1 MKLKTT
7 YSWGVWGLLLLLII
21 LKLSGA
27 VNISW
32 LWVLAP
38 LWIPIAILFG
48 VLAIALVAVLLL
60 GMGAFALTLFR
71 KGAK

>member
-38 LWIPIAILFG
+38 LWMPMSILFG
-48 VLAIALVAVLLL
+48 VLVVALVVVLFL
-60 GMGAFALTLFR
+60 GLDAFALTLFR

>member
-38 LWIPIAILFG
+38 LWMPMSILFG
-48 VLAIALVAVLLL
+48 VLVVALVVVLFL
-60 GMGAFALTLFR
+60 GLGAFALTLFR